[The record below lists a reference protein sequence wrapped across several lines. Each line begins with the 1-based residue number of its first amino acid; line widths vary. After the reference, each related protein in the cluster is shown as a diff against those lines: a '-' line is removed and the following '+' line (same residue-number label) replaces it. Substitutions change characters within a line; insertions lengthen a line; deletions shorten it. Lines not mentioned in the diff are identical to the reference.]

1 MKLGVS
7 SFTFPWAI
15 GGIES
20 DHPVSMTALELLER
34 ANELRAD
41 VLQIADNLPI
51 GGLPEAELTAL
62 KAQADSYGIALEVGT
77 RGIKSENLATFLSIA
92 QKLSS
97 PILRVVIDSK
107 GHEPSIPEIVDLL
120 KPFESK
126 FKHAGIKLAIENHDR
141 LTCAE
146 FNEIIDQ
153 VGSDWVGICLDTVN
167 SLGAVEAP
175 NTVIPALAPRAI
187 NVHMKDF
194 EIIRTNGQ
202 MGFTVR
208 GTALGEGQLDVAQ
221 VIAAVGG
228 TKSDI
233 TAVIELWTP
242 RQESY
247 EATVALEKAWAK
259 ISVTNLRKSIG
270 S

>member
-1 MKLGVS
+1 MKLGIS

-20 DHPVSMTALELLER
+20 DHPVAMTAPELLER
-34 ANELRAD
+34 AHDLRAD

-51 GGLPEAELTAL
+51 GGLTEEELTAL
-62 KAQADSYGIALEVGT
+62 KAQAVSYGIALEVGT
-77 RGIKSENLATFLSIA
+77 RGIKSANLENFLRIA
-92 QKLSS
+92 SKLSS

-107 GHEPSIPEIVDLL
+107 GHEPTIPEIVDLL
-120 KPFESK
+120 KPFESR
-126 FKHAGIKLAIENHDR
+126 FKDAGIKLAIENHDR

-175 NTVIPALAPRAI
+175 NTVIPVLAPRAI

-194 EIIRTNGQ
+194 EIVRTNGQ

-208 GTALGEGQLDVAQ
+208 GTALGEGRLNVAE
-221 VIAAVGG
+221 VINAVGG
-228 TKSDI
+228 PKREI

-247 EATVALEKAWAK
+247 EATVALENEWAK
-259 ISVTNLRKSIG
+259 ISVANLRKSIG

>member
-1 MKLGVS
+1 MKLGIS

-20 DHPVSMTALELLER
+20 DHPVAMSALELLER
-34 ANELRAD
+34 AHELRAD

-51 GGLPEAELTAL
+51 GGQSEADLTGL

-77 RGIKSENLATFLSIA
+77 RGIKSENLETFLSIA

-107 GHEPSIPEIVDLL
+107 GHEPSIPEIIDLL

-126 FKHAGIKLAIENHDR
+126 FKQAGIKLAIENHDR

-175 NTVIPALAPRAI
+175 NTVIPALAPHAI

-194 EIIRTNGQ
+194 EIVRTNGQ

-208 GTALGEGQLDVAQ
+208 GTALGEGRLDVSE

-228 TKSDI
+228 SKRDI

-242 RQESY
+242 RQNSY
-247 EATVALEKAWAK
+247 EATVALENEWAN
-259 ISVTNLRKSIG
+259 ISVANLRKSIG

>member
-1 MKLGVS
+1 MKLGIS

-20 DHPVSMTALELLER
+20 EYPVNMSALDLLER
-34 ANELRAD
+34 AHELGAD

-51 GGLPEAELTAL
+51 GDYTDEQLRDLRDAA
-62 KAQADSYGIALEVGT
+62 KSYEISIEIGT
-77 RGIKSENLATFLSIA
+77 RGIKPENIERFLYIA
-92 QKLSS
+92 KFLGS

-107 GHEPSIPEIVDLL
+107 DHEPSIMEIYDLL
-120 KPFESK
+120 NPFSEK
-126 FKHAGIKLAIENHDR
+126 FRETKIKLAIENHDR

-146 FNEIIDQ
+146 FNEIIDRL
-153 VGSDWVGICLDTVN
+153 GDDWVGICLDTVN

-175 NTVIPALAPRAI
+175 STVIPALAPRAI

-208 GTALGEGQLDVAQ
+208 GTALGEGRLDVDE

-228 TKSDI
+228 TSREI

-247 EATVALEKAWAK
+247 EATVALENAWA
-259 ISVTNLRKSIG
+259 ISSNKFLRNAIKL
-270 S
+270 

>member
-1 MKLGVS
+1 MKVFISILFLCFIQLYSFGQENVNSKDSIVTIKHHIPKIATQRSAIIPGWGQVYNKQYWKVPLVYGVL
-7 SFTFPWAI
+7 AI
-15 GGIES
+15 
-20 DHPVSMTALELLER
+20 PAATYQY
-34 ANELRAD
+34 NAD
-41 VLQIADNLPI
+41 LYSKAKFAY
-51 GGLPEAELTAL
+51 EARFKE
-62 KAQADSYGIALEVGT
+62 AQ
-77 RGIKSENLATFLSIA
+77 
-92 QKLSS
+92 
-97 PILRVVIDSK
+97 
-107 GHEPSIPEIVDLL
+107 
-120 KPFESK
+120 
-126 FKHAGIKLAIENHDR
+126 IKLAIENHDR

-194 EIIRTNGQ
+194 EIVRTNGQ

-208 GTALGEGQLDVAQ
+208 GTALGEGRLDVAE
-221 VIAAVGG
+221 VITAVGG
-228 TKSDI
+228 TKREI

-242 RQESY
+242 RQDSY
-247 EATVALEKAWAK
+247 AATVALENEWAK